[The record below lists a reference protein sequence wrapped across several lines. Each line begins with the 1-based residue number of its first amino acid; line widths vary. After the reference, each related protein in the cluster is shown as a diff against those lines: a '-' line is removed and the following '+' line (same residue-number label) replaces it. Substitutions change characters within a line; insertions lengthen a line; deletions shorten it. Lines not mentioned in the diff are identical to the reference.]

1 MSKSNED
8 HETVGSLSLRA
19 ESRATVVPTSYAG
32 GRYVVRRQLG
42 EGGQKRVYVASD
54 TRLERDVV
62 IAVLKVTD
70 FNDQTLARFE
80 REARTLAR
88 LGDHPNIVSVFDIGE
103 EQGHPYIVA
112 QFVDGGSLDALRMVR
127 THM

>member
-70 FNDQTLARFE
+70 FNDQTLARF
-80 REARTLAR
+80 
-88 LGDHPNIVSVFDIGE
+88 
-103 EQGHPYIVA
+103 
-112 QFVDGGSLDALRMVR
+112 
-127 THM
+127 